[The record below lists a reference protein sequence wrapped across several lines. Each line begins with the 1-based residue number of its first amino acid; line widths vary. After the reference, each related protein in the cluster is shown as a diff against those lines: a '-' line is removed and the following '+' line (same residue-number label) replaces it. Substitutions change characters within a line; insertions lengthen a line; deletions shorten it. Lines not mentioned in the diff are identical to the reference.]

1 MTGASL
7 PERLTRAAA
16 LAVAAVMAAALFVG
30 AEEAG
35 RQSPF
40 PGPFLD
46 KVAHAGYFG
55 IFATAVDRGLA
66 LRKVAPAVAIALA
79 VGAADEL
86 HQRSVPGREADLLD
100 WCADALG
107 ALGAASLRRRA
118 RKPGRP

>member
-1 MTGASL
+1 MTGDSL

-40 PGPFLD
+40 PGPYLD

-55 IFATAVDRGLA
+55 VLAAAVDRGLA
-66 LRKVAPAVAIALA
+66 LRRAAPAVAVALA

-86 HQRSVPGREADLLD
+86 HQRNLPGREADLLD
-100 WCADALG
+100 WCADAFG
-107 ALGAASLRRRA
+107 ALAAASLRRRA